1 MKKLIYNINNGEL
14 GHILLNNM
22 IPCLQSNINLIN
34 FKSIQD
40 IKYRNLL
47 DNQYRSISSNE
58 QVIIH
63 KANKIYKNAVI
74 NEIEIY
80 KKYCC
85 DFKKLEEVYKKYQ
98 KQIKN

>member
-1 MKKLIYNINNGEL
+1 M

-22 IPCLQSNINLIN
+22 LPCLKSYISIID

-47 DNQYRSISSNE
+47 ENQYRSILSNE
-58 QVIIH
+58 ETIIH
-63 KANKIYKNAVI
+63 KAGKIYKNVVV

-85 DFKKLEEVYKKYQ
+85 NFQRLEEVYKNYEK
-98 KQIKN
+98 